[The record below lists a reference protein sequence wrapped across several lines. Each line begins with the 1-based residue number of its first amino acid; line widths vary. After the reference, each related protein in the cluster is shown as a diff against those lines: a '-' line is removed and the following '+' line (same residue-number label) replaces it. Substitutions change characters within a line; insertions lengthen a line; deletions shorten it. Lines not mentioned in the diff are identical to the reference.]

1 MITCQILFLFFCHNL
16 LMRTTF
22 VSLTFKAQTL
32 DMHYASKKNW
42 LLEFNLAWVWGSW
55 TSKLHLLMNLNT
67 HACKY
72 THIHTYIYMCVCACI
87 ILKCHI
93 EDFPAPC
100 TREISGNSDT
110 KHWHSKNGC
119 LSRNDARKYTHIHIY
134 NPEMSHWGFP
144 CSMHKEK

>member
-32 DMHYASKKNW
+32 DMHYASMKNW

-72 THIHTYIYMCVCACI
+72 THIHTSIYMCVCACI
-87 ILKCHI
+87 IMKCHI

-100 TREISGNSDT
+100 TKRNKRKFWYK
-110 KHWHSKNGC
+110 KHWHSKKWKNGC
-119 LSRNDARKYTHIHIY
+119 LSRNYGWRI
-134 NPEMSHWGFP
+134 
-144 CSMHKEK
+144 